1 MVSHACLN
9 FSTTLVDTWLL
20 GMYEQQDAAQVEHNL
35 RGKFVTDEN
44 GEYACYCI
52 KPTTY
57 PVPFDGPAGKL
68 LQLMDRHPYR
78 PAHIHIIAQ
87 HQGYEPLTT
96 QIYDTDSDY
105 LDNDSV
111 FAVKVCNL
119 DCLSL
124 NMANVMQD
132 SLVVKFDPRANDPQA
147 NWELHYDVRLA
158 PSDPAKSRL

>member
-1 MVSHACLN
+1 
-9 FSTTLVDTWLL
+9 
-20 GMYEQQDAAQVEHNL
+20 MYEQQDSAQVEHNL

-44 GEYACYCI
+44 GEYACYLI
-52 KPTTY
+52 KPTPY

-87 HQGYEPLTT
+87 KEGYEPLTT
-96 QIYDTDSDY
+96 QIYDSESDY

-111 FAVKVCNL
+111 FAVKVCSFIVFSRL
-119 DCLSL
+119 W
-124 NMANVMQD
+124 NVYADIIQD
-132 SLVVKFDPRANDPQA
+132 SLVVKFDPRPNDPQA
-147 NWELHYDVRLA
+147 SWELHYDVRLA